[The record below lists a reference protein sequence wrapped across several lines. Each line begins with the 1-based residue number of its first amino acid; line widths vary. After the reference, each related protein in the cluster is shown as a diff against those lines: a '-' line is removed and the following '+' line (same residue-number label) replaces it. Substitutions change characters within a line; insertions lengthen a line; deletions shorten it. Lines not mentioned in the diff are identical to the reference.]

1 MALSIWCFL
10 ADHGFEIHCQIRWK
24 CVHWWASRCLHKCSC
39 STCFQSQKFNSL
51 EGQRFWR
58 LLHRCHHQLI
68 LLVTC
73 GWWLAKVLS
82 CASIAKLLIGAP
94 SCQWVTIPS
103 SLDIMSLQGLHWQ
116 IVSHGIVWYCMVLLC
131 ILWYCIVLHVIAL
144 YRMVL
149 QGIVLLALARA
160 VSRKTPTYFIKYD
173 IQPNISIVLCIWNI
187 LMKLHFE
194 TKLKVGIFRKYW
206 CSLSGWVEH
215 KSIKPFIKSTDRAN
229 RAQIK

>member
-1 MALSIWCFL
+1 MSVENECVGGDWGYKSWGQSPSCQVHAVWEGCPDGLPPYARLNWWGALWDDLDCLCCLRHTMALSIWCFL

-82 CASIAKLLIGAP
+82 CATIAKLLIGAP

-116 IVSHGIVWYCMVLLC
+116 IIYSQVG
-131 ILWYCIVLHVIAL
+131 
-144 YRMVL
+144 
-149 QGIVLLALARA
+149 GG
-160 VSRKTPTYFIKYD
+160 
-173 IQPNISIVLCIWNI
+173 
-187 LMKLHFE
+187 KL
-194 TKLKVGIFRKYW
+194 TKNV
-206 CSLSGWVEH
+206 H
-215 KSIKPFIKSTDRAN
+215 
-229 RAQIK
+229 